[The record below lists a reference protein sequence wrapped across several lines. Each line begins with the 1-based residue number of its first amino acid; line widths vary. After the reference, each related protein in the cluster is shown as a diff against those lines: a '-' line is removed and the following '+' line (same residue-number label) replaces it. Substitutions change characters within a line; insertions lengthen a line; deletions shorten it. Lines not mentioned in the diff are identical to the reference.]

1 MTAPTVA
8 PVTKQLSQEQ
18 VNEYA
23 DASDDHNPI
32 HVDEAFAAA
41 SPFGGTIAHGMLV
54 LAAISEMMAAS
65 LGEAWLKGGRLK
77 VRFRAPAKTADT
89 VTASA
94 KALTAS
100 AKAQKSA
107 DGAVHRYSVECRNQ
121 DGEVLVSGTAQV
133 SAGG

>member
-1 MTAPTVA
+1 MNAPAVA
-8 PVTKQLSQEQ
+8 PITKQLSQQQ

-65 LGEAWLKGGRLK
+65 LGEVWLRGGRLK
-77 VRFRAPAKTADT
+77 VRFRAPARTADT

-94 KALTAS
+94 KALN
-100 AKAQKSA
+100 SA
-107 DGAVHRYSVECRNQ
+107 DGAAYRYAVECRHQ
-121 DGEVLVSGTAQV
+121 DGEVLISGTA
-133 SAGG
+133 

>member
-1 MTAPTVA
+1 MTAPAVA
-8 PVTKQLSQEQ
+8 PVTRQLSQEQ

-54 LAAISEMMAAS
+54 LATISEMMAAS
-65 LGEAWLKGGRLK
+65 LGEAWLRRGKLK
-77 VRFRAPAKTADT
+77 VRFKSPAKTTDT

-94 KALTAS
+94 TALTSTDS
-100 AKAQKSA
+100 AA
-107 DGAVHRYSVECRNQ
+107 HRYAVECRNQ
-121 DGEVLVSGTAQV
+121 DGELLISGTAQV
-133 SAGG
+133 PAGG